1 MIFAMTPGPG
11 RLHNDRPQ
19 GGQKDRLYSNVSKIG
34 TAGGILDRRSVRW
47 RSVRHGGQFG
57 GNRVRSKERR
67 KSKRHW

>member
-11 RLHNDRPQ
+11 RLHNDRPRAV
-19 GGQKDRLYSNVSKIG
+19 KRTLYSNVSKIG
-34 TAGGILDRRSVRW
+34 TAGGILDRRSLRW